1 MFCMIFSLFVG
12 GMMAQPGDNQTT
24 VDVQL
29 RPRAEYRNGSLF
41 PRDQGD
47 LPARFITN
55 RARLSL
61 GYERSQ
67 LEMRL
72 SAQHVGGLG

>member
-1 MFCMIFSLFVG
+1 MRRTMFCMIFSLFVG
-12 GMMAQPGDNQTT
+12 GMMAQPGDNRTM

-29 RPRAEYRNGSLF
+29 RPRAEYRNGALF
-41 PRDQGD
+41 PRDQGE
-47 LPARFITN
+47 LPALLITK

-67 LEMRL
+67 L
-72 SAQHVGGLG
+72 